1 MHVEPLACRSVVG
14 PVLLADVHV
23 FSSAYYNRGVEPT
36 RDIHPEPAEYCA
48 QKPMQVGTA

>member
-1 MHVEPLACRSVVG
+1 MQVCGWPCA
-14 PVLLADVHV
+14 ADVHV